1 MKLIDALHDLYAPI
15 KGIGDRTIRLYEL
28 TIDAYGRDLGRSPTT
43 ADLTQLEVAKFLAR
57 RLRERA
63 PGTAAKDRAQLRA
76 LWAFCWDHQ
85 VEGTKSGPTVR
96 RIVVPERTPECWLTD
111 EMRRLVAA
119 GAAEAGTVSGVP
131 AGKFWRAAMM
141 TAYDTGERVTPILE
155 LKWDDVH
162 DGFVIFRAENR
173 KGRRRDID
181 RAISPETA
189 QAIAEIAEPRRPK
202 VFPWDK
208 TISTLYNAMDRIL
221 RRAGLPANRWSKFHR
236 IRKTTASY
244 YEAAG
249 GSAQRLLDHTSPVV
263 TRRYLDPRVVRPEHD
278 APTVIPKVS

>member
-1 MKLIDALHDLYAPI
+1 MKLIDVLHDLYAPI

-28 TIDAYGRDLGRSPTT
+28 TIAAYGRELGREPTT

-76 LWAFCWDHQ
+76 LWQFCWDHQ
-85 VEGTKSGPTVR
+85 VEGTTCGPTVR
-96 RIVVPERTPECWLTD
+96 RIIVPERTPECWLTA
-111 EMRRLVAA
+111 EMRRLIAA
-119 GAAEAGTVSGVP
+119 GAAENGSVSGVP
-131 AGKFWRAAMM
+131 AGKFWRAALM

-155 LKWDDVH
+155 LRWDDVR
-162 DGFVIFRAENR
+162 DGFVIFRAESR
-173 KGRRRDID
+173 KGGRRDID

-189 QAIAEIAEPRRPK
+189 QAIAEIAEPQRLK
-202 VFPWDK
+202 VFAWDK
-208 TISTLYNAMDRIL
+208 TISTLYNAMNRIL
-221 RRAGLPANRWSKFHR
+221 RRAGLPANRWSKWHR

-249 GSAQRLLDHTSPVV
+249 GSAQRLLDHASPVV

-278 APTVIPKVS
+278 APQVLPRVS

>member
-1 MKLIDALHDLYAPI
+1 MKLIDALHDFYAPI
-15 KGIGDRTIRLYEL
+15 KGISDRTIRLYEL
-28 TIDAYGRDLGRSPTT
+28 TIAAYGRDLGRAPTT
-43 ADLTQLEVAKFLAR
+43 GDLSQLEVAKFLAQ

-63 PGTAAKDRAQLRA
+63 AGTAAKDRSQLRA
-76 LWAFCWDHQ
+76 LWQFCWDHQ

-96 RIVVPERTPECWLTD
+96 RIVVPERTPECWLTA
-111 EMRRLVAA
+111 EMRRLIAA
-119 GAAEAGTVSGVP
+119 GSAENGEVAGVP
-131 AGKFWRAAMM
+131 AGKFWRGVLL

-155 LKWDDVH
+155 LKWDDVR
-162 DGFVIFRAENR
+162 DGFVIFRAESR
-173 KGRRRDID
+173 KNRRRDID

-189 QAIAEIAEPRRPK
+189 QAIAEIAEPRRAR

-208 TISTLYNAMDRIL
+208 TISTLYTSMNRIL

-278 APTVIPKVS
+278 APAVLPKVS

>member
-1 MKLIDALHDLYAPI
+1 MKLLDALHDFYAPI
-15 KGIGDRTIRLYEL
+15 KGISDRTIRLYEL
-28 TIDAYGRDLGRSPTT
+28 TIAAYGRDLGRTPTT
-43 ADLTQLEVAKFLAR
+43 ADLSQLEVAKFLAR

-63 PGTAAKDRAQLRA
+63 AGTAAKDRAQLRA
-76 LWAFCWDHQ
+76 LWQFCWDHQ
-85 VEGTKSGPTVR
+85 VEGTKTGPTVR
-96 RIVVPERTPECWLTD
+96 RIVVPERTPECWLTA
-111 EMRRLVAA
+111 EMKRLIAS
-119 GAAEAGTVSGVP
+119 GAAENGSVSGVP
-131 AGKFWRAAMM
+131 AGRFWRAALM

-155 LKWDDVH
+155 LKWDDVR
-162 DGFVIFRAENR
+162 DGFVIFRAESR
-173 KGRRRDID
+173 KNHRRDID

-189 QAIAEIAEPRRPK
+189 QAIAEIAEPKRAK

-208 TISTLYNAMDRIL
+208 TISTLYNTMDRIL
-221 RRAGLPANRWSKFHR
+221 RRAGLPANRWSKWHR

-278 APTVIPKVS
+278 APAVLPRVS